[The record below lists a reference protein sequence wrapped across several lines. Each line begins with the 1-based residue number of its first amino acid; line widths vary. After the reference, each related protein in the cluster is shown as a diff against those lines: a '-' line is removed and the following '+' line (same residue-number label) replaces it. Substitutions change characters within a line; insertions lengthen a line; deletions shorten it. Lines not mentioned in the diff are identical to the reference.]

1 MTRIADSFSAP
12 RTLAPSRT
20 EQTQTVNRAAKPG
33 PASLESQL
41 PPDWRKALAGEFNK
55 PYFKQLEKF
64 LAVERRDY
72 NVLPPPDKVFA
83 ALKATP
89 LDKVKVVLLGQDPY
103 PTAGNANG
111 LSFSVGDGQKVPR
124 SLQNMFKVAHE
135 DVGTPIP
142 NNGNLTPW
150 AKQGVLLLNTVLTV
164 REGQPD
170 SHAGH
175 GWETFTQ
182 AILDVVNQ
190 KQKGAVFM
198 LLGKQAQEVATPHV
212 DPHRNTIVAAPHP
225 SPMTPGN
232 PFAKAHPFSEVNKAL
247 AAGGKS
253 PIDWTI
259 PNRPPSPAAGAR

>member
-1 MTRIADSFSAP
+1 MPMTRIADSFAASRAVAAARAEKP
-12 RTLAPSRT
+12 RP
-20 EQTQTVNRAAKPG
+20 VNTAAK
-33 PASLESQL
+33 ASATSLESQL
-41 PPDWRKALAGEFNK
+41 PPDWRKALSGEFDK

-64 LAVERRDY
+64 LAVERRDGK
-72 NVLPPPDKVFA
+72 VLPPPDKVFA

-111 LSFSVGDGQKVPR
+111 LSFSVGDGQKIPR
-124 SLQNMFKVAHE
+124 SLQNMFKVAHS
-135 DVGTPIP
+135 DVGTPMP

-150 AKQGVLLLNTVLTV
+150 TKQGVLLLNTVLTV

-175 GWETFTQ
+175 GWELFTQ

-212 DPHRNTIVAAPHP
+212 DTKRNSIVAAPHP

-232 PFAKAHPFSEVNKAL
+232 PFAKSHPFSEVNKAL
-247 AAGGKS
+247 AAAGKT

-259 PNRPPSPAAGAR
+259 PNR